1 MGKTVVAEQ
10 RLLAQI
16 NQRMEKAGN
25 WNLINNLEEK
35 KKIYPCSQTKLYT
48 VKYINL
54 YNNINYM
61 NYMKSISSI
70 DKSRNSGNCDRF
82 VLVRNT

>member
-35 KKIYPCSQTKLYT
+35 KKDLSLFTNQLIYSKIY
-48 VKYINL
+48 KFI
-54 YNNINYM
+54 
-61 NYMKSISSI
+61 
-70 DKSRNSGNCDRF
+70 
-82 VLVRNT
+82 

>member
-10 RLLAQI
+10 LAQI

-35 KKIYPCSQTKLYT
+35 KKIYPCSQTNLYT

-54 YNNINYM
+54 YNNINYR
-61 NYMKSISSI
+61 NLKSI
-70 DKSRNSGNCDRF
+70 
-82 VLVRNT
+82 

>member
-35 KKIYPCSQTKLYT
+35 KRFILVHKPT
-48 VKYINL
+48 YIQ
-54 YNNINYM
+54 
-61 NYMKSISSI
+61 
-70 DKSRNSGNCDRF
+70 
-82 VLVRNT
+82 